1 MSETKTF
8 TVLIAGALLIAF
20 LIIKGFN
27 YLDNKK
33 DYYELL
39 KELSSVEETLDILK
53 AKNELKQIEAKQPQ
67 INKLVAYCL
76 RNVTEPV
83 LVSDMT
89 KCKDDAIKFLGYDES
104 FTSIKNKSNTLV
116 KLDLETYLKLKE
128 KHGF

>member
-1 MSETKTF
+1 MSENKFF
-8 TVLIAGALLIAF
+8 TMFITGALLIAF

-27 YLDNKK
+27 YLNDKS

-39 KELSSVEETLDILK
+39 KELNNVEETLVILK

-76 RNVTEPV
+76 RNVEKPA

-89 KCKDDAIKFLGYDES
+89 QCKDDAIKFLGYDES
-104 FTSIKNKSNTLV
+104 FKSIKNKSNTLV

>member
-8 TVLIAGALLIAF
+8 TVLMAGVLLIAF

-39 KELSSVEETLDILK
+39 KELSSVEKTLDILK
-53 AKNELKQIEAKQPQ
+53 AKNELKQIEAKQSQ

-104 FTSIKNKSNTLV
+104 FTSIKNKSNTLIT
-116 KLDLETYLKLKE
+116 LDLETYLKLKE

>member
-1 MSETKTF
+1 MFITS
-8 TVLIAGALLIAF
+8 ALLIAF

-27 YLDNKK
+27 YLDDKK

-39 KELSSVEETLDILK
+39 KELNSVEETLAILK
-53 AKNELKQIEAKQPQ
+53 AKNELKQIESKQPQ